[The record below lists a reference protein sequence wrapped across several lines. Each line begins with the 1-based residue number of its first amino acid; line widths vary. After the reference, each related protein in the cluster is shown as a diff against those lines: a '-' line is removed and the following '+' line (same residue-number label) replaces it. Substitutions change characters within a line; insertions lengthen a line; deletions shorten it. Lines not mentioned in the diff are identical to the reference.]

1 MLHNKINYK
10 RNLSW
15 VLVQNRQITDTAAKS
30 SHYTFMVHLD
40 CVNVLVMVNEQG
52 VIVQVNV
59 SSFPLKQYSM
69 LNITCSH
76 TFVHHQGIYLLS
88 ISRIFCTK

>member
-1 MLHNKINYK
+1 MLIA
-10 RNLSW
+10 
-15 VLVQNRQITDTAAKS
+15 T
-30 SHYTFMVHLD
+30 D

-69 LNITCSH
+69 LNITYSH
-76 TFVHHQGIYLLS
+76 TFIHHQGIYFLK
-88 ISRIFCTK
+88 F

>member
-30 SHYTFMVHLD
+30 SHYTFMVHLERLLYLAD
-40 CVNVLVMVNEQG
+40 VISVLV
-52 VIVQVNV
+52 
-59 SSFPLKQYSM
+59 SSVVDDGFDNRSSKTINYK
-69 LNITCSH
+69 I
-76 TFVHHQGIYLLS
+76 GICLFL
-88 ISRIFCTK
+88 C